1 MNVAEV
7 LDIEQI
13 VMDLEALTKE
23 EVINSLATKLEEKGV
38 LTNKEYFMASVME
51 REEHSTTGIGNGI
64 AIPHGKSEVVLEAA
78 IAFAKLRNPV
88 EWQSLDDQPVSIVIM
103 LAIPDSEKGD
113 THLRLLS
120 EIAVKLMDDEFVEAL
135 KKKTEPLEVVRLL
148 G

>member
-13 VMDLEALTKE
+13 VMDLDVSTKE
-23 EVINSLATKLEEKGV
+23 DVIESLAVKLAEKGV
-38 LTNKEYFMASVME
+38 LSDKHSYIEAVLD
-51 REEHSTTGIGNGI
+51 REQHATTGVGNGI
-64 AIPHGKSEVVLEAA
+64 AIPHGKSPVVTEAA
-78 IAFAKLRNPV
+78 IAFAKLKSPV
-88 EWQSLDDQPVSIVIM
+88 EWQSLDEQPVSIVIM

-120 EIAVKLMDDEFVEAL
+120 EIAVKLMDDDFVEAL
-135 KKKTEPLEVVRLL
+135 KEETRPVDIVTLL